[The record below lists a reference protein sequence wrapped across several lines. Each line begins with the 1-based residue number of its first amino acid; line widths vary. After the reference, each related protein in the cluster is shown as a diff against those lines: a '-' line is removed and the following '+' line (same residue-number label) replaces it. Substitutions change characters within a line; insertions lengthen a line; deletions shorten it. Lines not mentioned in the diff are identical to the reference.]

1 MHVVAMNDCMA
12 ILVSLSK
19 LTLPL
24 PSPPPRAHTPFIDRF
39 VMDTHNRNLW
49 QLTDI
54 LYFDPYMRLH
64 SDTLQKI
71 CDEGKQDED
80 LTEDLLLDFSYDY
93 LDCADMFQE
102 MLLEGNNRG

>member
-1 MHVVAMNDCMA
+1 MNYYVVM
-12 ILVSLSK
+12 LVSLSNFK
-19 LTLPL
+19 SLFLFPPPL
-24 PSPPPRAHTPFIDRF
+24 PSPPFVDRF

-54 LYFDPYMRLH
+54 LHFDPYMRLT

-71 CDEGKQDED
+71 CDEGKQAED

-93 LDCADMFQE
+93 QDYANVFQE